1 MQQLKKKLHFNCFRA
16 EPLDLFVVTLLLIN
30 KICESSAQCDAVHCA
45 TKSTAEFNGVHVGSG
60 SGWDGGSFFLPLGLG
75 VGLEGVC
82 CEMAAQAQDQVA
94 SERKR
99 ARDKGF
105 GAWANTNRVTKTIVK
120 IEEIS

>member
-75 VGLEGVC
+75 LGLKKF
-82 CEMAAQAQDQVA
+82 AAKWRHRHRIKLPA
-94 SERKR
+94 SESEPGT
-99 ARDKGF
+99 KGS